1 MGPASPLTERWL
13 AAGDVGCTSVA
24 LADPTKEKA
33 QAFLAHVASPCP
45 GTLSRRVGEAFSF
58 VSGDLNWL
66 VQAAV
71 AGLGGQETALAAVR
85 ERCEAHLRQEPGD
98 SPPGD
103 LDAIVDAITGIAL
116 TPPATPPDPPRL
128 ARLLTTALLGPGDP
142 VAPLFREDGSPLP
155 AIFVGA
161 PPAVHLVRVELT
173 TAAVRAMLAS
183 RVALETEQWTK
194 AHPEEF
200 LKAISVTTCLD
211 AHLRRYIDNP
221 IDLLQNHERLQDADV
236 PQWYDRVLTQSAIEA
251 TAACFDASMTEAL
264 NDQAKKDH
272 CQVQADA
279 TFEGDK
285 GIYGGVLKKVG
296 ANCFDRLQGCCD

>member
-1 MGPASPLTERWL
+1 
-13 AAGDVGCTSVA
+13 
-24 LADPTKEKA
+24 
-33 QAFLAHVASPCP
+33 
-45 GTLSRRVGEAFSF
+45 
-58 VSGDLNWL
+58 
-66 VQAAV
+66 
-71 AGLGGQETALAAVR
+71 
-85 ERCEAHLRQEPGD
+85 
-98 SPPGD
+98 
-103 LDAIVDAITGIAL
+103 
-116 TPPATPPDPPRL
+116 
-128 ARLLTTALLGPGDP
+128 
-142 VAPLFREDGSPLP
+142 
-155 AIFVGA
+155 
-161 PPAVHLVRVELT
+161 
-173 TAAVRAMLAS
+173 MLAS